1 MIFIDHLL
9 CAKQCTKLFPCI
21 ATFHCPNNPVRLC
34 YGLNH
39 VPRKTRYVEVLIPNI
54 SEWGV
59 IWNQDLCRFNQV
71 RMRLLGWTLIQY
83 GEIWTQTYLE
93 GRQCKGRITWRQKF
107 GVMHL
112 QAKEDQRLLANHHE
126 LGRSKEGFFLQV
138 SEGAWP
144 WWYPDFGLL
153 ASRTVRWQIS
163 VLSHP
168 VACGNPRKLT
178 QVGTSSSPFH
188 RAAASGKGGKNRES
202 GTFSGFST
210 LYSWHLDQ
218 QQKENWEMVKQW
230 ASVRFWLAAQT
241 PNQQMSVG
249 SGRVPSGG
257 RWLPPFL
264 SQVTSNKGRGKCS
277 RLPWWR
283 PRIFY

>member
-1 MIFIDHLL
+1 MLWYRKPVWLSSNNNINITSWYLLTIYYVPNSVRSSFHALPHFIVPIILWDWD
-9 CAKQCTKLFPCI
+9 
-21 ATFHCPNNPVRLC
+21 
-34 YGLNH
+34 GLNH
-39 VPRKTRYVEVLIPNI
+39 VPRKTKYVEVLIPNI

-112 QAKEDQRLLANHHE
+112 QAKEDQRLLANHRE
-126 LGRSKEGFFLQV
+126 LGRSKEGFFLQG
-138 SEGAWP
+138 SEGAWS

-168 VACGNPRKLT
+168 VACGNPGKLT

-188 RAAASGKGGKNRES
+188 RAAASGKGGKNREG

-230 ASVRFWLAAQT
+230 ESDWQHRHLINKWLLAL
-241 PNQQMSVG
+241 
-249 SGRVPSGG
+249 GG
-257 RWLPPFL
+257 FHQEEDGFL
-264 SQVTSNKGRGKCS
+264 HSSPK
-277 RLPWWR
+277 
-283 PRIFY
+283 